1 MNYNSLPTRQVPER
15 GTVMQLPKNLGML
28 SLGIFLLLWG
38 LLTWPIITFPSS
50 NLLLAALAVIAGV
63 LILLGR

>member
-1 MNYNSLPTRQVPER
+1 
-15 GTVMQLPKNLGML
+15 MQLPKNLGML